1 MSASLRLGF
10 GGLFRLHGGFFAFDV
25 GLAASFVFV
34 FVVLFAHKYLY
45 IVRGLRFC
53 GATMKVCARR
63 FNTYLLLAAM
73 LALFCGCQTDKKPK
87 EVSALRIHLQADPN
101 ETGATDTVS
110 VLRADPLSVTIMHD
124 PVLTEA
130 NVLAAK
136 VIDSPGGFAVEIQFD
151 ESATL
156 MLEQYT
162 ASNPGRHLVIFG
174 QWGDKLADGRWLAAQ
189 LITHRISN
197 GQIAFT
203 PDMDSRAQAD
213 RFVQGLNNVAAKV
226 HKSMLK

>member
-1 MSASLRLGF
+1 
-10 GGLFRLHGGFFAFDV
+10 
-25 GLAASFVFV
+25 
-34 FVVLFAHKYLY
+34 
-45 IVRGLRFC
+45 
-53 GATMKVCARR
+53 MKVCARG
-63 FNTYLLLAAM
+63 FNTYLALAVLLA
-73 LALFCGCQTDKKPK
+73 FVCGCQTTDQKSKHK
-87 EVSALRIHLQADPN
+87 EVSALRVHLQADPN
-101 ETGATDTVS
+101 QVGATDTVS
-110 VLRADPLSVTIMHD
+110 VLRSDPLSVVVLHD
-124 PVLTEA
+124 PILTEA

-136 VIDSPGGFAVEIQFD
+136 VIDSPGGYSIEIQFD

-174 QWGDKLADGRWLAAQ
+174 QWGDKITDGRWLAAQ

-213 RFVQGLNNVAAKV
+213 RFVLGLNNVSAKM
-226 HKSMLK
+226 HKGMFKQ